1 MCDEIQKAAMPRPR
15 PDRADDEGTEDDG
28 EHDAE
33 VGHQGESECFVEA
46 QALQRVATEEA
57 VGEFADTADKA
68 DLIAGHRHREP
79 CSDAGGDRTEPD
91 ALPAEHC
98 RTRSSRRPR
107 SLREPL
113 RQGAKEHNRKNC
125 EKPRRDEEAHR
136 SLPPGLALASPS
148 ARRRTSASAGDTDS
162 AKRTRT
168 ALLFAVGS
176 PRASIISSAR

>member
-1 MCDEIQKAAMPRPR
+1 MCDEIEKAPVSCPR
-15 PDRADDEGTEDDG
+15 PDRAENEGTEDEG
-28 EHDAE
+28 EHNAE
-33 VGHQGESECFVEA
+33 VGRQGKCECVVEA

-57 VGEFADTADKA
+57 VTELADSAGKA
-68 DLIAGHRHREP
+68 ELIAGHGDRQP
-79 CSDAGGDRTEPD
+79 GADAGGDRTEPD

-107 SLREPL
+107 SLREPF
-113 RQGAKEHNRKNC
+113 RQGSKEHNRQNC
-125 EKPRRDEEAHR
+125 EKPRCNEEAHP
-136 SLPPGLALASPS
+136 SLLPGLPLASPN
-148 ARRRTSASAGDTDS
+148 ARRRTSASSGDTDS